1 MEPPALDES
10 ALIFHFSDDIE
21 QWLSD
26 DRDIIGT
33 FAFRP

>member
-1 MEPPALDES
+1 MEPPTPDES
-10 ALIFHFSDDIE
+10 VLIFHFSDDIE

-26 DRDIIGT
+26 HRDIIGT